1 VILSAIPICSY
12 HSHPCTIFATQFF
25 AILEDLGVVRG
36 IWVGIE
42 SLSSGCSKV
51 HRGGGRGGEGQ
62 ASLSQW
68 VVVTLYPL
76 WVSSPRAAAC
86 GQQQQ
91 TAAGCRL
98 AYEENSPV
106 LDLDVPPCL

>member
-1 VILSAIPICSY
+1 M
-12 HSHPCTIFATQFF
+12 FATQVF

-36 IWVGIE
+36 IWVGIK

-68 VVVTLYPL
+68 VGVTLYHL
-76 WVSSPRAAAC
+76 WSHLQ

-91 TAAGCRL
+91 QGATLHMRKIL
-98 AYEENSPV
+98 QF
-106 LDLDVPPCL
+106 

>member
-1 VILSAIPICSY
+1 MILSAVPICSY
-12 HSHPCTIFATQFF
+12 HSHSCTTFATQLF

-36 IWVGIE
+36 TCVGIE

-51 HRGGGRGGEGQ
+51 HRGGEGQ

-76 WVSSPRAAAC
+76 WVSSPRAVAC

-91 TAAGCRL
+91 TAAGCCL

>member
-1 VILSAIPICSY
+1 M
-12 HSHPCTIFATQFF
+12 FATQVF

-36 IWVGIE
+36 IWVGIK

-68 VVVTLYPL
+68 VGVTLYHL
-76 WVSSPRAAAC
+76 WVSSPRAAAATRC
-86 GQQQQ
+86 H
-91 TAAGCRL
+91 L